1 MLNHN
6 NLGPISFIPV
16 QKGSKMLRNQGL
28 YFFSVITMWHKK
40 KKNQYSTFLS
50 AEQFD
55 EDMETNRLTLPIQC
69 ISESC
74 IKIKIHFNFHF
85 HTSLSNLLRNHKSMK
100 TKIEVN
106 FLSLSGIGTGSVNQ
120 FGPIFPCNSIFCS
133 KCYKILERV
142 KTKGDFFTKWFDQYE
157 KSQVFLQRIFLK
169 YFSGNHCFLITF
181 R

>member
-1 MLNHN
+1 
-6 NLGPISFIPV
+6 
-16 QKGSKMLRNQGL
+16 
-28 YFFSVITMWHKK
+28 MWHKK
-40 KKNQYSTFLS
+40 KINQYSTFLS

-55 EDMETNRLTLPIQC
+55 EDMETNRLTLPVQC

-74 IKIKIHFNFHF
+74 IKIKIHFNFQTF
-85 HTSLSNLLRNHKSMK
+85 WETTKSMK

-106 FLSLSGIGTGSVNQ
+106 FLSLSGIGTASVNQ
-120 FGPIFPCNSIFCS
+120 FVPIFPSNSIFCS

-157 KSQVFLQRIFLK
+157 KSQGFLQSIFLK
-169 YFSGNHCFLITF
+169 YLSGNHCFLITF